1 MMIITFVRIM
11 PGPDNPVGTM
21 QTVSIVL
28 PIIIAVLIIR
38 MMMISMTN
46 IRSATLICS
55 ADMIFIIKPYKI
67 SNRILHFYILR
78 NLLNRLKLTI
88 YHGILDSV

>member
-1 MMIITFVRIM
+1 M

-55 ADMIFIIKPYKI
+55 ADMIFIIKPYDIK
-67 SNRILHFYILR
+67 
-78 NLLNRLKLTI
+78 
-88 YHGILDSV
+88 